1 MAQLKMIVVKYL
13 KIYQIKEHKIKI
25 IYHNDLILF
34 RVVIEYLNIKY
45 SNNQIIIYKVHKKEI

>member
-1 MAQLKMIVVKYL
+1 MIVVKYP

-45 SNNQIIIYKVHKKEI
+45 NNNQIIIYKVHKKEI